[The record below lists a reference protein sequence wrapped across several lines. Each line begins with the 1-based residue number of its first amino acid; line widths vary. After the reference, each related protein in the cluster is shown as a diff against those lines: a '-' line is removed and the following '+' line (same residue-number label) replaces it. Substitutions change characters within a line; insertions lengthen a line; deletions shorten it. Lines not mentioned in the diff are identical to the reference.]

1 MQANYITDTNRNGGA
16 SVKITFD
23 HGPDGAA
30 VLFDRPASEI
40 VAWEANDVPDAM
52 AALDAARGAGKWL
65 AGYGSY
71 ELGYAL
77 EPRLLPLMP
86 EGRRLPL
93 MRIGVYDEG
102 PGEAPGE
109 ATDQAGG
116 SAALSGFA
124 PRWDA
129 VRYEAAFEAVHEYI
143 CAGDIYQANLTF
155 PVDLDMQ
162 GDAAALYAALQNV
175 QPVRFGAMIEAE
187 GDPVILCRS
196 PELFFRTDP
205 YGGIATR
212 PMKGTQ
218 PRSDDPTEDA
228 RRRFF
233 LQTDEKNRAENLMI
247 VDLLRNDLARVSVPG
262 SVRVPELFTIESYET
277 VHQMTSLVSAELADG
292 VGLGDIFTALFP
304 CGSITGAPKV
314 RAMEVI
320 RELEPWPRDLY
331 CGTVGWVSPDGWA
344 EFNVAIR
351 TLLVEDGRAVL
362 NVGGGVVYDSTAH
375 GEYEEALWKARFA
388 RQVIPASA

>member
-1 MQANYITDTNRNGGA
+1 M
-16 SVKITFD
+16 KIRFD

-40 VAWEANDVPDAM
+40 VAWEASDVPDAM

-109 ATDQAGG
+109 ATDQARG

-129 VRYEAAFEAVHEYI
+129 VRSEAALEAVHEYI

-196 PELFFRTDP
+196 PELFF
-205 YGGIATR
+205 
-212 PMKGTQ
+212 
-218 PRSDDPTEDA
+218 
-228 RRRFF
+228 
-233 LQTDEKNRAENLMI
+233 
-247 VDLLRNDLARVSVPG
+247 
-262 SVRVPELFTIESYET
+262 
-277 VHQMTSLVSAELADG
+277 
-292 VGLGDIFTALFP
+292 
-304 CGSITGAPKV
+304 
-314 RAMEVI
+314 
-320 RELEPWPRDLY
+320 
-331 CGTVGWVSPDGWA
+331 
-344 EFNVAIR
+344 
-351 TLLVEDGRAVL
+351 
-362 NVGGGVVYDSTAH
+362 
-375 GEYEEALWKARFA
+375 
-388 RQVIPASA
+388 